1 MTKFIYVK
9 YGDLTLKGNNRFSFI
24 KSLFNNIK
32 NALKDVKVKVVKE
45 YDNIKIYYNQ
55 NDFNYIVHVLKYIPG
70 ILYIIDSVEVETNLD
85 AIKLA
90 ALNFVKENDTFKV
103 ELKRK
108 YKDFMEQIELKK
120 SVAGYLL
127 THVKN
132 LKVDVHNPNVYLWIE
147 VKKEKCVLYSHKI
160 KGLGGFP
167 IGLNGSC
174 LSLISGGIDSCVSSF
189 LMQKKGIKVDYLTF
203 ITSEV
208 TQKTI
213 NKIIGIINRITLNG
227 KIYQPKLYI
236 VDFTKIQNELAH
248 TIDVNYRITLMRR
261 SFYRMAQKLANKYNI
276 DSLCSGDSLGQVASQ
291 TMESINTI
299 NNVLNNKIVF
309 RPLLTYDKNEIINI
323 ATYIN
328 TYDLSITNH
337 EDICSLF
344 APEHPVTRPNVD
356 KAIQNESNLDLLE
369 LLEEKAID
377 SVKIINST
385 GDSKLWKK

>member
-55 NDFNYIVHVLKYIPG
+55 NDFNYIVHILKYIPG
-70 ILYIIDSVEVETNLD
+70 ILYIIDSIEVETNLD

-160 KGLGGFP
+160 EGLGGFP

-248 TIDVNYRITLMRR
+248 AIDVNYRITLMRR

-299 NNVLNNKIVF
+299 NYVLNNKIVF

-344 APEHPVTRPNVD
+344 APEHPVTRPNVN
-356 KAIQNESNLDLLE
+356 KAIQNESTLDLLE